1 MQYINCQCSNI
12 GIVIVF
18 RYSFVLLFVGDIRYD
33 VHCRRKPHLCSQGHT
48 ENEIGLLLLH
58 APEWEME
65 GKQNGVST
73 QSCTMHRT
81 VHVQ

>member
-1 MQYINCQCSNI
+1 M
-12 GIVIVF
+12 F
-18 RYSFVLLFVGDIRYD
+18 RYCILAVLYYSLFVGDIRYD

-73 QSCTMHRT
+73 QSCTMHCT